1 MQSLLY
7 FLNNYPDALKDLIIN
22 QELSSIGNEVT
33 QFRNSNDGKDEM
45 MRSSAT
51 FVGVGKNSEEHLLH
65 NLLKDLDKLS
75 QEFSSSRAIFVVDST
90 AFAMQRIFYDWAK
103 ESPKNRTIVIAVAPR
118 LEAAGLFPDSETT
131 LFPREGKIA
140 QARNMVLEEYKKGPA
155 TDYMIN
161 IDLDIVGWDLGG
173 VRDSFGQ
180 SSEWDV
186 ACANGVILYGIYR
199 DAYALRAPGIE
210 TNHHKSGL
218 DHAQFN
224 ITLAEKEAHRRTLQ
238 NSKRKIRKI
247 MDGRGLRLSY
257 SLQKSP
263 DLVKLDSCFGG
274 MAIYRTSAIEGC
286 SYSHRET
293 TVPQVVDCEHV
304 FYHRC
309 IAEKNQARIVS
320 NRNMKVWYGHTS
332 LATLDYKK
340 MFRSFF
346 Q

>member
-1 MQSLLY
+1 MFVLRSKVGVAISLAVCMLVGSMQSLLY

-22 QELSSIGNEVT
+22 QELGSIGSEVS

-45 MRSSAT
+45 KKSSAT
-51 FVGVGKNSEEHLLH
+51 FVGVGKNSEEHLLK
-65 NLLKDLDKLS
+65 NLLKDLDRLS

-90 AFAMQRIFYDWAK
+90 AFTMQRIFNDWAK
-103 ESPKNRTIVIAVAPR
+103 ESPKNRTIVIVVAPR
-118 LEAAGLFPDSETT
+118 LEAAGLFPDSATT

-155 TDYMIN
+155 TDYMVN

-238 NSKRKIRKI
+238 VCVCFNLVP
-247 MDGRGLRLSY
+247 DPPHLW
-257 SLQKSP
+257 SLCPNYIS
-263 DLVKLDSCFGG
+263 
-274 MAIYRTSAIEGC
+274 
-286 SYSHRET
+286 
-293 TVPQVVDCEHV
+293 
-304 FYHRC
+304 
-309 IAEKNQARIVS
+309 
-320 NRNMKVWYGHTS
+320 
-332 LATLDYKK
+332 
-340 MFRSFF
+340 
-346 Q
+346 